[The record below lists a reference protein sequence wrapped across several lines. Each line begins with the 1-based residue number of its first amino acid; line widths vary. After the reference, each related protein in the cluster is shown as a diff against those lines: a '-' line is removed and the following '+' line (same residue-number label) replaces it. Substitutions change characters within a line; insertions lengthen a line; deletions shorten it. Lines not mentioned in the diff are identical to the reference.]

1 MRIKKW
7 NTKRGRTVEGL
18 SGGIILGIGLI
29 VFLEIFRIFRKM
41 ANSSR
46 EIDELKKRVNNI
58 EELLKNQ
65 NRF

>member
-1 MRIKKW
+1 
-7 NTKRGRTVEGL
+7 VEGI
-18 SGGIILGIGLI
+18 SGEIILGIGLI
-29 VFLEIFRIFRKM
+29 ILLEIFRVFKKM

-58 EELLKNQ
+58 EELLKNH

>member
-1 MRIKKW
+1 M
-7 NTKRGRTVEGL
+7 EGL
-18 SGGIILGIGLI
+18 SGGIIFGIGLI
-29 VFLEIFRIFRKM
+29 VLLEIFRVFRKI

-58 EELLKNQ
+58 EELLENQ